1 MNVFLNVFL
10 NCIIIISE
18 SLSFYSLWYN
28 INRNTKTTHGGP
40 LYVVLLMHASPHN
53 LFLNSASN
61 VTLLWMFPDISE
73 IAFV

>member
-10 NCIIIISE
+10 NRIIIITE
-18 SLSFYSLWYN
+18 SMSLL
-28 INRNTKTTHGGP
+28 ITVCDVICLLTGNTKTSNGGP

-61 VTLLWMFPDISE
+61 VTLL
-73 IAFV
+73 